1 MAVPDILQHQIDL
14 FRASSRVAILDQ
26 KGFLEDSWVSILMG
40 HGIFPEKN
48 DPLIDFMDAGKLAEH
63 FRKVR
68 ASIQQAVAAMPDH
81 AAFVRHVVGDDEPG
95 RQAA

>member
-14 FRASSRVAILDQ
+14 FRNSSRVAILDQ
-26 KGFLEDSWVSILMG
+26 QGFLEDSWASILLG

-48 DPLIDFMDAGKLAEH
+48 DPFIEMMDPGKLAEH
-63 FRKVR
+63 FRKIR
-68 ASIQQAVAAMPDH
+68 ASIQQAVAQMPDH
-81 AAFVRHVVGDDEPG
+81 AAFVQHVVGDDPPA